1 MDFFIKTVHPRPLF
15 HLVSVFLKQTLQFLE
30 QQITVKNIP
39 PFYADLNS
47 QPLEH
52 ESHLITTRP
61 GLNVFEG
68 SKFH

>member
-15 HLVSVFLKQTLQFLE
+15 HLVSVFLKHTLQFLE
-30 QQITVKNIP
+30 QQITVNNIP

-52 ESHLITTRP
+52 ESPLITTRP